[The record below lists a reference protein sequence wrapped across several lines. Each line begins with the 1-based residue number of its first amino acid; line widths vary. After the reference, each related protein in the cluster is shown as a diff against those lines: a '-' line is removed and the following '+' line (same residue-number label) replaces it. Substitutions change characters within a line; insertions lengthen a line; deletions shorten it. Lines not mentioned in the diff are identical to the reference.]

1 MAKASGGSPAQS
13 AALVLP
19 FENYLLISLPIME
32 RIKLTKREKNVLRM
46 LRDGNSEALSEFDA
60 SSVENLA
67 RLGLVRR
74 AGVEGGGFD
83 DARLTNMGKEYFNDN
98 PRLANPIDWKWV
110 VTTAIAA
117 IIAICAVI
125 ALFACAKLI

>member
-1 MAKASGGSPAQS
+1 
-13 AALVLP
+13 
-19 FENYLLISLPIME
+19 ME

-74 AGVEGGGFD
+74 TGVEGGGFD